1 MRVLAS
7 LLLASIHL
15 CDGLRSGLAPRAAP
29 ARAACGRRDWVGA
42 VSVGAGAALLRA
54 PAARADENDRKLG
67 KRPSAEKAIVNI
79 NKSAGPDYMVLPGM
93 YPTIASKIVD
103 RVRRQGPFKSLKELY
118 EMEDIKDN
126 ARAIAIIKKY
136 EKSLVL
142 K

>member
-1 MRVLAS
+1 MRV
-7 LLLASIHL
+7 ASILLVAFHL
-15 CDGLRSGLAPRAAP
+15 CYGLRSGLAPRAVA

-42 VSVGAGAALLRA
+42 VSVGAGAALLQA
-54 PAARADENDRKLG
+54 PAARADENDRRLG
-67 KRPSAEKAIVNI
+67 KRNEGSIVNI

-103 RVRRQGPFKSLKELY
+103 RVRRQGPFKSLKELN
-118 EMEDIKDN
+118 EMDDIKDN
-126 ARAIAIIKKY
+126 ERAIAIIKKY

>member
-42 VSVGAGAALLRA
+42 VSVGAGAALLQA
-54 PAARADENDRKLG
+54 PAARADENDRRLG
-67 KRPSAEKAIVNI
+67 KRTEGSVVNI

-118 EMEDIKDN
+118 EMDDIKDN
-126 ARAIAIIKKY
+126 ERAIAIIKKY

>member
-1 MRVLAS
+1 MRV
-7 LLLASIHL
+7 ASILLVAFQL
-15 CDGLRSGLAPRAAP
+15 CYGLRSGLAPRAVA
-29 ARAACGRRDWVGA
+29 ARAACGRRDWGGA
-42 VSVGAGAALLRA
+42 VSVGAGAALLQA
-54 PAARADENDRKLG
+54 PAARADENDRRLG
-67 KRPSAEKAIVNI
+67 KRNEGSIVNI

-118 EMEDIKDN
+118 EMDDIKDN
-126 ARAIAIIKKY
+126 ERAIAIIKKY

>member
-1 MRVLAS
+1 MRV
-7 LLLASIHL
+7 ASILLVAFQL
-15 CDGLRSGLAPRAAP
+15 CYGLRSGLAPRAVA

-42 VSVGAGAALLRA
+42 VSVGAGAALLQA
-54 PAARADENDRKLG
+54 PAARADENDRRLG
-67 KRPSAEKAIVNI
+67 KRNEGSIVNI

-118 EMEDIKDN
+118 EMDDIKDN
-126 ARAIAIIKKY
+126 ERAIAIIKKY